1 MKHPT
6 WTPPINGWQ
15 YRIVQNCFGLL
26 EAGDE
31 ENEDGFSLVQTYGL
45 PNRWEGAV
53 VFTPD
58 QHIECYGTLQF
69 CCAVLDAALKA
80 RKA

>member
-15 YRIVQNCFGLL
+15 YRIARDRYGGLVVDGEGQFELHSKYGHAWVARINDYSAICYLDSISSL
-26 EAGDE
+26 E
-31 ENEDGFSLVQTYGL
+31 V
-45 PNRWEGAV
+45 
-53 VFTPD
+53 
-58 QHIECYGTLQF
+58 

-80 RKA
+80 RKS